1 MRVEQ
6 EEREIR
12 GGRPLARCPGTD
24 ARSVRPEYRRCTE
37 CGYRLEFFSDE
48 LTMRCPQC
56 GSKQMKEAEPSCV
69 AWCPAAEACVGD
81 PEKVRQIREA
91 VLRNVKPEEAERFK
105 KLSQLIRESEA
116 R

>member
-1 MRVEQ
+1 MEQ

-24 ARSVRPEYRRCTE
+24 SRSVRPEYRRCTE

-48 LTMRCPQC
+48 LTRRCPQC

-81 PEKVRQIREA
+81 PEKVREIREA

-105 KLSQLIRESEA
+105 KLSQQIRE
-116 R
+116 RDPR

>member
-1 MRVEQ
+1 MEQ
-6 EEREIR
+6 EERGSP
-12 GGRPLARCPGTD
+12 GGHRLARCPGTD
-24 ARSVRPEYRRCTE
+24 SRSVRPEYRRCTE

-69 AWCPAAEACVGD
+69 VWCPAAEACVGD

-91 VLRNVKPEEAERFK
+91 VLLNVKPEEAERFK
-105 KLSQLIRESEA
+105 KLSQQIRESEA

>member
-1 MRVEQ
+1 
-6 EEREIR
+6 
-12 GGRPLARCPGTD
+12 
-24 ARSVRPEYRRCTE
+24 
-37 CGYRLEFFSDE
+37 
-48 LTMRCPQC
+48 
-56 GSKQMKEAEPSCV
+56 MKEAEPSCV
-69 AWCPAAEACVGD
+69 VWCPAAEACVGD

>member
-1 MRVEQ
+1 VEQ
-6 EEREIR
+6 EERGSP
-12 GGRPLARCPGTD
+12 GGRRLARCPGTD
-24 ARSVRPEYRRCTE
+24 SRSVRPEYRRCTE

-48 LTMRCPQC
+48 LTRRCPQC
-56 GSKQMKEAEPSCV
+56 GSKQMKEAQPSCV

-91 VLRNVKPEEAERFK
+91 VLLDVKPEEVERFK
-105 KLSQLIRESEA
+105 KLSQQIRESEA